1 MSKSKQTQND
11 PHLFEGFSQKPEVAD
26 TLFKI
31 KEQFDAFCYEA
42 SKVNVSRT
50 VVWNRWNAF
59 AQNSDRQ
66 LEYHFAK
73 PPKVKRENKQR

>member
-1 MSKSKQTQND
+1 MAKSKQKQIE
-11 PHLFEGFSQKPEVAD
+11 PPLFDRQKPEVAD

-59 AQNSDRQ
+59 AQSSDRL
-66 LEYHFAK
+66 LEYHF
-73 PPKVKRENKQR
+73 